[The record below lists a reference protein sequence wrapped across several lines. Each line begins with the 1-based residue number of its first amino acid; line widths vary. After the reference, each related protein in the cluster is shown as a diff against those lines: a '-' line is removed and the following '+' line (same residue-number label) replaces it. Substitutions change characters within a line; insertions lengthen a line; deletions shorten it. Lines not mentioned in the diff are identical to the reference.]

1 MGRKMQYP
9 EKFLASFADGTL
21 VRIALAL
28 TDKEDGRSLIRDA
41 VERELKRRA
50 KAKL

>member
-1 MGRKMQYP
+1 MGRKMQFP
-9 EKFLASFADGTL
+9 EKFLASFSEGTL

-28 TDKEDGRSLIRDA
+28 TDKEDARTLIRDA

-50 KAKL
+50 RAK

>member
-1 MGRKMQYP
+1 LQYP
-9 EKFLASFADGTL
+9 EKFLASFAEGTL

-28 TDKEDGRSLIRDA
+28 GDKEDARSLIRDA

-50 KAKL
+50 RAKP